1 MSNKKDESHSTT
13 PDFVKQMHA
22 TSKATQETEA
32 SSGLSSEELT
42 EALEDAKAAIEDHK
56 NQLVRLHAE
65 MDNLRK
71 RSEKDIANAHKYS
84 LDRFAGELLPI
95 IDSLEHGLSID
106 VGDNEFAKNIHDGLR
121 MTLDLFLTT
130 LEKFAIKPINP
141 IHEMFTPD
149 LHQAI
154 SMEENKDVAPNTVL
168 KVLQKGYTLNDRL
181 MRPAL
186 VIVAKH

>member
-1 MSNKKDESHSTT
+1 MSKKDEHHPIT
-13 PDFVKQMHA
+13 PDFVKHMHA
-22 TSKATQETEA
+22 TSKTEQDKESSA
-32 SSGLSSEELT
+32 SLSIEELE
-42 EALEDAKAAIEDHK
+42 EALSDAQANLEDQK
-56 NQLVRLHAE
+56 NQVLRLRAE
-65 MDNLRK
+65 MDNLDK
-71 RSEKDIANAHKYS
+71 RLKKDIANAHKYA

-95 IDSLEHGLSID
+95 IDSLENGLSID
-106 VGDNEFAKNIHDGLR
+106 VGDNEFAKNVHEGLK
-121 MTLDLFLTT
+121 MTLDLFLGT
-130 LEKFAIKPINP
+130 LEKFAVNP
-141 IHEMFTPD
+141 VNPLHETFTPD